1 MTTETIA
8 AGATPVGYG
17 GIGIIR
23 VSGHLVE
30 KIAQYVDEKMRE
42 IDRNQTLKSTT
53 RVAILAA
60 LNIAEELFQE
70 RIYRNKLLDQ
80 LDKESKKLNNEL
92 TEVLGE
98 QD

>member
-1 MTTETIA
+1 M
-8 AGATPVGYG
+8 
-17 GIGIIR
+17 
-23 VSGHLVE
+23 
-30 KIAQYVDEKMRE
+30 DEKMRE

>member
-1 MTTETIA
+1 MA
-8 AGATPVGYG
+8 PGQ
-17 GIGIIR
+17 IR
-23 VSGHLVE
+23 VNIFGSEYTLRADNDNDLVE

-42 IDRNQTLKSTT
+42 KDRNQTLKSTT

>member
-1 MTTETIA
+1 MA
-8 AGATPVGYG
+8 PSQ
-17 GIGIIR
+17 IR
-23 VSGHLVE
+23 VNIFGSEYTLRADNDGNIVE

-70 RIYRNKLLDQ
+70 RIYRKKLLNQ
-80 LDKESKKLNNEL
+80 LNEESKKLNNEL
-92 TEVLGE
+92 TEILSE

>member
-1 MTTETIA
+1 MA
-8 AGATPVGYG
+8 PGQ
-17 GIGIIR
+17 IR
-23 VSGHLVE
+23 VNIFGTEYTLRADNDGKMVE

-60 LNIAEELFQE
+60 LNITEELFQE
-70 RIYRNKLLDQ
+70 RIYRKKLLDQ
-80 LDKESKKLNNEL
+80 LNEESRKINNEL
-92 TEVLGE
+92 TEVLSE

>member
-1 MTTETIA
+1 MA
-8 AGATPVGYG
+8 PGQ
-17 GIGIIR
+17 IR
-23 VSGHLVE
+23 VNIFGSEYTLRADNDGNIVE

-70 RIYRNKLLDQ
+70 RIYRKKLLNQ
-80 LDKESKKLNNEL
+80 LNEETKKLNNEL
-92 TEVLGE
+92 TEVLSE

>member
-1 MTTETIA
+1 MA
-8 AGATPVGYG
+8 PGQ
-17 GIGIIR
+17 IR
-23 VSGHLVE
+23 VNIFGSEYTLRADKDSNIVE

-70 RIYRNKLLDQ
+70 RLYRKKLLDQ
-80 LDKESKKLNNEL
+80 LNEESRKLNNEL
-92 TEVLGE
+92 TEVLSE

>member
-1 MTTETIA
+1 MA
-8 AGATPVGYG
+8 PGQ
-17 GIGIIR
+17 IR
-23 VSGHLVE
+23 VNIFGSEYTLRADNDGNIVE

-70 RIYRNKLLDQ
+70 RAYRKKLLDQ
-80 LDKESKKLNNEL
+80 LNEESKKLNNEL
-92 TEVLGE
+92 TEVLSE